1 MLPVM
6 DGDYYVNS
14 VDGHVFK
21 RVKVKGFSHSLFKNG
36 VAVSFFYDCFY
47 IIKSGQSNQ
56 LAQKQ
61 NLRLHSTVS
70 IGQELVYKR
79 CIQ

>member
-36 VAVSFFYDCFY
+36 VAVSFF
-47 IIKSGQSNQ
+47 
-56 LAQKQ
+56 
-61 NLRLHSTVS
+61 
-70 IGQELVYKR
+70 
-79 CIQ
+79 